1 MKNKNMILGLLL
13 VGVIT
18 SIAYFLSQSEFFTQI
33 HFSALTLAIVIGIII
48 GNTLFSKIEPY
59 TNQGV
64 IFSKGTLLR
73 TGIILYGFKITLADI
88 HSVGVNAIASDAV
101 MLVTTFFIT
110 LWIGI
115 YLLKMDKQTVQL
127 TATGC
132 SICGAAAIMAAE
144 PVVKAESHKVTVAIA
159 VIVIFGTISMF
170 LYPIMYPYLANY
182 LSQHQFGIYIGSSVH
197 EVAQVY
203 AAGGNINSVVADNAV
218 ITKMIRVMMLAPFLF
233 ALSYFLTKGDAKNKL
248 IIPWF
253 AVYFIGIAIFNSFEL
268 LNEQIVS
275 VLVTLDNILLMM
287 AMSALGLTTRIESV
301 KQAGLKPFILG
312 SLVLVWLVVGGF
324 VVNVVMQGIWS

>member
-1 MKNKNMILGLLL
+1 MQYKNTLLGLLL

-18 SIAYFLSQSEFFTQI
+18 LLSSLLADTTFFIQA
-33 HFSALTLAIVIGIII
+33 HFSALTLAIIMGILI

-64 IFSKGTLLR
+64 ILAKGTLLR
-73 TGIILYGFKITLADI
+73 AGIVLYGFKITLTDI
-88 HSVGVNAIASDAV
+88 NSVGINAITSDAL
-101 MLVTTFFIT
+101 MLISTFFIT
-110 LWIGI
+110 LWIGL
-115 YLLKMDKQTVQL
+115 YLLKMDKQIVQL

-144 PVVKAESHKVTVAIA
+144 PVVKAESHKVAVAIA

-170 LYPIMYPYLANY
+170 LYPIMYPYLAEY

-203 AAGGNINSVVADNAV
+203 AAGENINSVVADNAV

-233 ALSYFLTKGDAKNKL
+233 GLSYFLSKENSQNKL

-253 AVYFIGIAIFNSFEL
+253 AVYFIGVGIFNSFGL
-268 LNEQIVS
+268 LPQY
-275 VLVTLDNILLMM
+275 LVDKLILLDNILLMM
-287 AMSALGLTTRIESV
+287 AMSALGLTTRIEAV
-301 KQAGLKPFILG
+301 KQAGVKPFILG
-312 SLVLVWLVVGGF
+312 TLVLIWLVVGGF
-324 VVNVVMQGIWS
+324 MVNVMMQNIW